1 MSKFAK
7 RGRTMNNLREMYAQ
21 MVYIIYDKEEY
32 ARRKWKQQ
40 KSESK

>member
-21 MVYIIYDKEEY
+21 MVYIIYDKEKY
-32 ARRKWKQQ
+32 SRRKWKQQ
-40 KSESK
+40 KSKSK